1 MSDIIQLLPDSVAN
15 QIAAGEVIQRPA
27 SVIKELVEN
36 AVDAKASSIQV
47 ILKDAGRTLIQVID
61 NGKGMS
67 ATDARLAFERH
78 ATSKI
83 KVADDLF
90 SLHTMGFRGEALA
103 SIAAIAQVELRTKR
117 KEDEMGTLITLA
129 ASTVESQECVSCPTG
144 SNFCVKNIFYNVPAR
159 RKFLK
164 SNQGELSNIINEFE
178 RIALIN
184 PEVSFILKH
193 NDNELFNLQPGNF
206 RQRIVS
212 IYGKGMNQQLL
223 PLEIETSLIKI
234 SGYIGKPE
242 AARKRNALQ
251 YFFVNGRYMRHPYF
265 HKAVMQ
271 SYEQLIPVGEMPNYF
286 INFTVEPSQIDV
298 NIHPT
303 KTEIKFENEQA
314 IWQIISATVKEAL
327 GKFSAVPSIDFD
339 MTDAPDIPIF
349 QKNNPVAPPK
359 SNFNPSYNP
368 FKMSTGGNSRRP
380 DFDWNKLY
388 AGFTSGQVPVAG
400 KEEESEI
407 FASAIDR
414 EDDEL
419 SEESLIVQ
427 SVISTDN
434 MGDTGGSFMQIRGRY
449 ILTNVKSG
457 LMIVDQYRAHV
468 RILFDR
474 YMSCI
479 QAKQGVSQ
487 RTLFPE
493 IIQLTTAQVA
503 ILQNIMADLQFL
515 GFDLSDMG
523 NNAYSVNGI
532 PSGIEGVNIET
543 LIWNMLETATEKG
556 RDVKADIHE
565 RLALSLAEAA
575 AIPYGQVLSSLEME
589 QLVGDLLASVMHN
602 YPPDGKTVISILSND
617 ESSKVW
623 TEIKQAAAETD
634 PVQGCR

>member
-36 AVDAKASSIQV
+36 AVDAKASLIQV

-83 KVADDLF
+83 RVADDLF

-144 SNFCVKNIFYNVPAR
+144 SNFCVINIFYNVAAR

-164 SNQGELSNIINEFE
+164 SNQVELRNILNEFE

-339 MTDAPDIPIF
+339 MADAPEIPIF

-368 FKMSTGGNSRRP
+368 FKMSTGENSRRP

-388 AGFTSGQVPVAG
+388 AGFTSGEVPVVG

-407 FASAIDR
+407 FTSAIDK

-419 SEESLIVQ
+419 PEENLIVQ

-523 NNAYSVNGI
+523 NNVYSVNGI

-556 RDVKADIHE
+556 RDVKTDVHE

-589 QLVGDLLASVMHN
+589 QLVSDLLASVMPN
-602 YPPDGKTVISILSND
+602 YTPDGKTVISILSND
-617 ESSKVW
+617 EITKRF
-623 TEIKQAAAETD
+623 K
-634 PVQGCR
+634 

>member
-164 SNQGELSNIINEFE
+164 SNQVELSNIINEFE

-298 NIHPT
+298 NLHPT

-589 QLVGDLLASVMHN
+589 QLVGDLLASVMPN
-602 YPPDGKTVISILSND
+602 YTPDGKTVISILSND
-617 ESSKVW
+617 EITKRF
-623 TEIKQAAAETD
+623 K
-634 PVQGCR
+634 

>member
-129 ASTVESQECVSCPTG
+129 ASMVESQECVSCPTG

-164 SNQGELSNIINEFE
+164 SNQVELSNIINEFE

-589 QLVGDLLASVMHN
+589 QLVGDLLASVMPN
-602 YPPDGKTVISILSND
+602 YTPDGKTVISILSND
-617 ESSKVW
+617 EITKRF
-623 TEIKQAAAETD
+623 K
-634 PVQGCR
+634 